1 MLGGFCYVLAAAVP
15 NDSHVFSPIKQT
27 EAIMGMSAVMSPE
40 QVLRN
45 NEMRLRALVAILQYR
60 TETLQEFLDHS
71 LDKVIGLTGSK
82 IGYIYFYDE
91 ERKEFVLNSWSKDVM
106 KECAVRD
113 PQTCYELAKTGFW
126 GEAVRQRKPLV
137 LNQFHAPHHLKKGY
151 PEGHVAL
158 RRFMSVP
165 CCQQGQ

>member
-1 MLGGFCYVLAAAVP
+1 M
-15 NDSHVFSPIKQT
+15 D
-27 EAIMGMSAVMSPE
+27 MSAVMPPE

-45 NEMRLRALVAILQYR
+45 NEMRLRALVAILQDR

-71 LDKVIGLTGSK
+71 LDEVIGLTGSK

-126 GEAVRQRKPLV
+126 GEAV
-137 LNQFHAPHHLKKGY
+137 
-151 PEGHVAL
+151 
-158 RRFMSVP
+158 
-165 CCQQGQ
+165 